1 MDEEIRRL
9 ALVHAIRN
17 ALKYGKARPGP
28 VIGKVLA
35 DRPDLKQRIAE
46 VREIVQQVVEEV
58 NSKSEG
64 EIRRI
69 AEELG
74 VLRGEKRERE
84 ARKWPPLPNAEKYE
98 RIVTRVA
105 PEPNGYPTL
114 GHVKG
119 LMVPFV
125 YARQYEGEFH
135 LRFEDTNPRVER
147 LEFYDA
153 IREEFLSITEAA
165 ERVLGLS
172 PGRWDR
178 EIVESDHLPE
188 MYGYAEQLIR
198 QGDAYVCTCP
208 ASQVRLDRAQGRECP
223 HRSQSVEENLEL
235 WRGML
240 EGRFGE
246 GEAHLRLKTD
256 MRHPNLTMR
265 DPGIFRIIEHPHP
278 IHGDRY
284 RVYPNYDFAVSVMDS
299 LTGVTHAFR
308 SKEFEPHVDVQRTI
322 LEKLGLRQY
331 EMIQFGRITVEG
343 LPLSKRHIRPLISA
357 GILWG
362 WDDPRIPTLKGL
374 KRRGIT
380 PEALVLLMY
389 DMGPSKVDA
398 TVTMDAI
405 AAYNRKWLD
414 PRVPR
419 YMFVADPVKAE
430 IDGVPGDLVAEV
442 RVHPDRPEMGT
453 RRIGVPGRDGVA
465 RVYVSW
471 SDHRSLEPG
480 QEIRLRGL
488 ANVRV
493 RSVMPD
499 GLALTYLPEVRTD
512 VKIIHWAPIEGAV
525 PAVAISP
532 TSAYSFESIGGFG
545 EPAMSELREGDLVQL
560 IRFGFARVDGRD
572 GETVRLIRSHG

>member
-1 MDEEIRRL
+1 MEDEVKRL
-9 ALVHAIRN
+9 ALIHAIKN
-17 ALKYGKARPGP
+17 ALKYGQARPGP

-46 VREIVQQVVEEV
+46 VREIVQQVVAEV
-58 NSKSEG
+58 NERT
-64 EIRRI
+64 EEELRRL

-74 VLRGEKRERE
+74 VQLEEKREKE
-84 ARKWPPLPNAEKYE
+84 ERKWPPLPNAEKYE

-119 LMVPFV
+119 LLVPFV
-125 YARQYEGEFH
+125 YARLYKGEFH
-135 LRFEDTNPRVER
+135 LRFEDTNPRVEK
-147 LEFYDA
+147 LEYYDA
-153 IREEFLSITEAA
+153 IREEFKLVTEAA
-165 ERVLGLS
+165 ERVLNLS
-172 PGRWDR
+172 PGIWDK
-178 EIVESDHLPE
+178 EIIESDHLPE
-188 MYGYAEQLIR
+188 LYEYAEKLIR
-198 QGDAYVCTCP
+198 QGDAYVCMCP
-208 ASQVRLDRAQGRECP
+208 AKEVRLNRTQGIACQ
-223 HRSQSVEENLEL
+223 HRGQSVDENLEL

-265 DPGIFRIIEHPHP
+265 DPGIFRIVEAPHP
-278 IHGDRY
+278 IQGDKY
-284 RVYPNYDFAVSVMDS
+284 RVYPTYDFAVSVMDS

-322 LEKLGLRQY
+322 LEKLGLRQF

-343 LPLSKRHIRPLISA
+343 VPLSKRHIRPLIGA

-362 WDDPRIPTLKGL
+362 WDDPRIPTLRGL
-374 KRRGIT
+374 MRRGIT
-380 PEALVLLMY
+380 PEALVMLMY

-398 TVTMDAI
+398 TVTMDAL

-419 YMFVADPVKAE
+419 YMFVANPVKAE
-430 IDGVPGDLVAEV
+430 IEGVPGDLVARV
-442 RVHPDRPEMGT
+442 QVHPDKPEMGV
-453 RRIGVPGRDGVA
+453 REIRVRAKDGKAEVF
-465 RVYVSW
+465 VSW
-471 SDHRSLEPG
+471 SDHQSLKPG
-480 QEIRLRGL
+480 EEFRLRGL

-499 GLALTYLPEVRTD
+499 GLSLTYLPEVRTD
-512 VKIIHWAPIEGAV
+512 VKIIHWAPVEGAV
-525 PAVAISP
+525 PAVAICPISV
-532 TSAYSFESIGGFG
+532 YSYEYIGGFG
-545 EPAMSELREGDLVQL
+545 EPAMAELREGDLVQL
-560 IRFGFARVDGRD
+560 VRFGFARVDGRD
-572 GETVRLIRSHG
+572 GETVRFIRSHS